1 MVRVGVLGLQ
11 GDVLEHVQMLEGI
24 EGAEPVVVKRREDL
38 EGVDAL
44 IIPGGESTTIGR
56 LIELHGLREPI
67 VELAERGVPVLG
79 TCAGAVLLAK
89 RARDREVGSVEQP
102 LLALMDI
109 AVLRNAF
116 GRQRESFEA
125 TVELEGLGPVR
136 AAFIR
141 APVIEEA
148 WGRARIAA
156 RLRHPALGEVAVAAV
171 QDNLV
176 AVSFHTEVTGD
187 DKLHRM
193 LVDMAKGRS
202 F

>member
-56 LIELHGLREPI
+56 LIELRGLREPI